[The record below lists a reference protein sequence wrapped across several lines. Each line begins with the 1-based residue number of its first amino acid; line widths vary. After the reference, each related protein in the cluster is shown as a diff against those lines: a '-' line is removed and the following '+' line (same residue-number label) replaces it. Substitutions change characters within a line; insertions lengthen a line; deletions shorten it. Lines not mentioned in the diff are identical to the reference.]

1 MSRAGGVAGSVAE
14 DVAEDGPDLRARLLR
29 HLAQPG
35 AFGCRSPLGCGR
47 IALYRSTN
55 GTSLGAGYAPSE
67 AADALVGDG
76 LAKWSGEG
84 GSRRLLATGA
94 AKAPKRSLAEGVV
107 PIDGRMQ
114 AVTLDERESPLLWL
128 HRRPGRDGRPQISAE
143 EFAAG
148 ERFRSDLTLARMMP
162 RVTMN
167 WDASLVPDAH
177 GAGGRD
183 PAGAS
188 DAALTAR
195 QRVRLACD
203 RLGPDLS
210 GLAIDVC
217 GFLKGLD
224 RVERERGWPAR
235 SAKVVLRLALKALAT
250 HYGIAPPPATAKC
263 RNSVWHGENARPSL
277 MPERAG

>member
-1 MSRAGGVAGSVAE
+1 MNPAEEKQGRARDAA
-14 DVAEDGPDLRARLLR
+14 RRLLR

-35 AFGCRSPLGCGR
+35 AFGCLSPLGCGR
-47 IALYRSTN
+47 IALYRNTG
-55 GTSLGAGYAPSE
+55 GTSLGAGYAPPE
-67 AADALVGDG
+67 AADALLADG
-76 LAKWSGEG
+76 LVLWSGEG
-84 GSRRLLATGA
+84 SARRLLAAEPAAGA
-94 AKAPKRSLAEGVV
+94 AQALAEAVV
-107 PIDGRMQ
+107 EVDGRRQTVM
-114 AVTLDERESPLLWL
+114 LDERESPLLWL
-128 HRRPGRDGRPQISAE
+128 HRRPGRDGKPQIAAE

-162 RVTMN
+162 RITMT
-167 WDASLVPDAH
+167 WDASLAPDDR
-177 GAGGRD
+177 GVGGRD

-188 DAALTAR
+188 DAAVAAR

-203 RLGPDLS
+203 RLGPELS

-250 HYGIAPPPATAKC
+250 HYGLALAPAPARGRT
-263 RNSVWHGENARPSL
+263 SVWRGDDARPHL
-277 MPERAG
+277 MPERA